1 MVIASGERLREFL
14 RQAVERQAYI
24 FRPPHRLQTP
34 SLPLLIARGAL
45 EDDGDESVTES
56 FAPLGATSLVASRH
70 PPTRSF

>member
-14 RQAVERQAYI
+14 RQAVERHI
-24 FRPPHRLQTP
+24 FSAPHRLETP

>member
-24 FRPPHRLQTP
+24 FRPPPPATP